1 MFRKIH
7 SNKDPGATIGTEL
20 KKEFGRYFRR
30 AAIHCR
36 RLLGKYPIP
45 FFAGMVISILLSGIL
60 AFTIMRV
67 DKPQALPALPRLP
80 ASGAGGGM
88 GNMLE
93 AYNALKEAAALQSR
107 IEAIARKDTLDTA
120 DSTEVMD
127 ALLRIDAIH
136 KQLKLK
142 QNRKP

>member
-7 SNKDPGATIGTEL
+7 SNTDPGATIGTEL

-30 AAIHCR
+30 AGIHCR
-36 RLLGKYPIP
+36 HLLGKYPIP

-60 AFTIMRV
+60 AFTILRV
-67 DKPQALPALPRLP
+67 DNPQALTALPRLP

-88 GNMLE
+88 GSMLE
-93 AYNALKEAAALQSR
+93 AYDALKEAAVLQSR
-107 IEAIARKDTLDTA
+107 IEAIARKDTLDTG
-120 DSTEVMD
+120 DSTEVID
-127 ALLRIDAIH
+127 AFKRIDEIS
-136 KQLKLK
+136 KQLKFK